1 VKGTKLWQAAGSPII
16 QGQSRR
22 QRPSWQQWLPAW
34 AVVSAVALGVLYAFP
49 ALAGGSKW
57 AQPSA
62 IVGGLLGSVIG
73 VEVSRAM
80 GWRFPFLWG
89 TILGLLGA
97 AVLLALGVTVLPA

>member
-34 AVVSAVALGVLYAFP
+34 AVVSACALGLLYAFP
-49 ALAGGSKW
+49 TLAGGSKW
-57 AQPSA
+57 ALPSA
-62 IVGGLLGSVIG
+62 LVGALLGALIG

-80 GWRFPFLWG
+80 GWRFPLLWG
-89 TILGLLGA
+89 TILGVLGA
-97 AVLLALGVTVLPA
+97 AVLMALGVTVLPA